1 MKKSKVIIP
10 AMALLLFSTAASITG
25 TVAWFTSSRVFTTTA
40 GDFAVANVDGN
51 LDVDLVGGVGTKVQD
66 ASQKAPGDSGY
77 DKSTAKILIKDA
89 ATYKFTHGS
98 FDHGAST
105 AWTLNKDSTGSSDK
119 YLPKGTLANATGT
132 GEGQGEDNW
141 VGTTT
146 GTGTSTVKY
155 FVAMSWKM
163 TFNYDF
169 NQEANNVGIYFNQ
182 GSSTI
187 TLADSNTA
195 TEKTAKTINGFR
207 VAFLPAS
214 GGTAKIWGKRSLEYG
229 GTVADNKY
237 PNLGYVKA
245 AAATTGVD
253 HYTTGEYLEASPAT
267 YNPAEDGTATT
278 DAQNKARID
287 RLFTLSKP
295 TGESAGTIASK
306 EVNCVVWFEGED
318 LDVVSA
324 AEMNIVKLKLDFY
337 ARSDYSNS

>member
-51 LDVDLVGGVGTKVQD
+51 LDVDLVGGVGTKIQD

-89 ATYKFTHGS
+89 NTYKFTHGS
-98 FDHGAST
+98 FDHTAST
-105 AWTLNKDSTGSSDK
+105 AWTLNKDSTGSNDK
-119 YLPKGTLANATGT
+119 YLSKGTLANATGT
-132 GEGQGEDNW
+132 GTGQGEDNW
-141 VGTTT
+141 IGTTT
-146 GTGTSTVKY
+146 GTGVSTVKY

-187 TLADSNTA
+187 ELAESNQA
-195 TEKTAKTINGFR
+195 TDKTAKTINGFR

-214 GGTAKIWGKRSLEYG
+214 GTAKIWGKRSLTYG

-237 PNLGYVKA
+237 PNLGYVKTA
-245 AAATTGVD
+245 GTID
-253 HYTTGEYLEASPAT
+253 HYTTSEYLEASPAT
-267 YNPAEDGTATT
+267 YTAAEDGTSET
-278 DAQNKARID
+278 DATNKARID

-295 TGESAGTIASK
+295 SGDGAGTIASK

-318 LDVVSA
+318 PDVISA
-324 AEMNIVKLKLDFY
+324 AEMNIVTLKLDFY